1 MTTTVFSPPTSFV
14 WEAEMQFFHLWW
26 EELTSSYK
34 SLARF

>member
-1 MTTTVFSPPTSFV
+1 
-14 WEAEMQFFHLWW
+14 MQFFHLWW